1 MARIALLGVPMDLGA
16 GRRGVDMGPSAIR
29 YAGLEKRLVPLG
41 HTVEDMGDLPAVEA
55 GRAVRGTN
63 PKLHYLS
70 EVTRVNL
77 ELAESVETMIRDG
90 KWPLILGGDHSIAIG
105 ILAGLRRS
113 FSSVGAIWFDA
124 HGDFNTDAT
133 TPSGNIHGMPVAVAV
148 GRGSASLQG
157 TWGDAPHLEE
167 RHVGLIGLREIDSL
181 ERDALRQS
189 QVHVATMTDIDRIGI
204 RDVLERALTDL
215 ADVEHL
221 HVSFDMDVVDPTE
234 APGVGTSHPGGITY
248 REAHLVMEMLHE
260 SGRLGSLS
268 VVEVNP
274 IIDTHNA
281 TAGLAAELIAS
292 ALGQSIL

>member
-1 MARIALLGVPMDLGA
+1 MAGIALLGVPMDLGA

-29 YAGLEKRLVPLG
+29 YAGLEERIVALG

-55 GRAVRGTN
+55 GRASRGTN

-77 ELAESVETMIRDG
+77 ALAESVEAMARDG

-105 ILAGLRRS
+105 VLAGLARGY
-113 FSSVGAIWFDA
+113 SSVGVVWFDA

-133 TPSGNIHGMPVAVAV
+133 TPSGNIHGMPLAVAV
-148 GRGSASLQG
+148 GRGSAALQG
-157 TWGDAPHLEE
+157 TWGDGPHLAE
-167 RHVGLIGLREIDSL
+167 HNIDLIGVRELDPLEKEAIHGSELR
-181 ERDALRQS
+181 
-189 QVHVATMTDIDRIGI
+189 VATMSEVDRIGI
-204 RDVLERALTDL
+204 RATLEEALSDL
-215 ADVEHL
+215 KGVEHL

-274 IIDTHNA
+274 IIDTHNV
-281 TAGLAAELIAS
+281 TARLAAELIAS